1 MTRST
6 RLPSQIPQAL
16 VSRTAVGP
24 ADQSETRLCYG
35 TLRRFGCRLYEYY
48 DPLAVL
54 WLKWML
60 RVGLWCVFSWLNL
73 PRHGSC
79 EVQGITVT
87 G

>member
-1 MTRST
+1 MDLIVADSK
-6 RLPSQIPQAL
+6 LLQINLKLDFA
-16 VSRTAVGP
+16 TG
-24 ADQSETRLCYG
+24 LCDG
-35 TLRRFGCRLYEYY
+35 SGCRLYEYY